1 MTVTP
6 LRNQVLVQ
14 LDTAAQTRTA
24 SGIVVQRLHQE
35 PSMYATV
42 QAVGPEVRETRAGE
56 RVVVSRLQGI
66 QVGDAV
72 LLPESA
78 VLAHVEASDD

>member
-6 LRNQVLVQ
+6 LRNQVLVT
-14 LDTAAQTRTA
+14 LDTQVHTVTE
-24 SGIVVQRLHQE
+24 SGLVVQRLHQE

-42 QAVGPEVRETRAGE
+42 IAVGPEVRETSVGK

-78 VLAHVEASDD
+78 VLAHAETGE

>member
-6 LRNQVLVQ
+6 LRNQVLVA
-14 LDTAAQTRTA
+14 LATDAQTVTK
-24 SGIVVQRLHQE
+24 SGLVVQRLHNE

-42 QAVGPEVRETRAGE
+42 IAVGPEVRETRAGE

-66 QVGDAV
+66 QVGDTV

-78 VLAHVEASDD
+78 VLAHVATGK